1 MEIYELLEQNEKE
14 NELFEKLIALVRTP
28 EEPHEPQPEN
38 KEVLASVEQ
47 EEASSP
53 WGEFLRR
60 KKGNNQNKHKY
71 EATAIKELLNPQ
83 KTE

>member
-1 MEIYELLEQNEKE
+1 M
-14 NELFEKLIALVRTP
+14 
-28 EEPHEPQPEN
+28 
-38 KEVLASVEQ
+38 ASVEQ

-71 EATAIKELLNPQ
+71 ETNAIKELLNPQ
-83 KTE
+83 KAE